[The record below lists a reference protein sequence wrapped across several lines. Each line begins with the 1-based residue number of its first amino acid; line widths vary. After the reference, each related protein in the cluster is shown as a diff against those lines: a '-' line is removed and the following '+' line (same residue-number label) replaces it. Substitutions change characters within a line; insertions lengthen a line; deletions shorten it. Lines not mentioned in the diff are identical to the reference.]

1 MELLSSQQDSSM
13 IGPKLLPDMN
23 VCSETVYLHE
33 LEGGF
38 KVFHRVHF
46 DSEELEAHD
55 EADGGLD
62 DVGALLLLPQ
72 LL

>member
-1 MELLSSQQDSSM
+1 MIFSS
-13 IGPKLLPDMN
+13 
-23 VCSETVYLHE
+23 VYLHE

-46 DSEELEAHD
+46 DAEELESHD

-62 DVGALLLLPQ
+62 DVGALLLLSQ